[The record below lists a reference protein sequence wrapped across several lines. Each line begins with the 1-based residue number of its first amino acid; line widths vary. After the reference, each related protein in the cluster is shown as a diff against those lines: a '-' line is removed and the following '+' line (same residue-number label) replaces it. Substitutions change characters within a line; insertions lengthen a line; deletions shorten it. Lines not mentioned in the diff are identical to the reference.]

1 MNTIVGTLNKGESSR
16 TFNWSSIYLRTAT
29 IWTSLNTVPGWWF
42 PLQVSR
48 SCSAAVLQCPGS
60 VAAGGV
66 DRQRWRAASQKSVR
80 KEGCDAGWAAR
91 ETIHRQTSLF
101 LLSLTWKFRR
111 WLLCLNDYNLI
122 QHESLLR
129 ITNLPHQVTHF
140 WWLVCVTKVCSL
152 VQRTFC
158 RQSDTSHVRDISTW
172 HVTRDTS
179 VWWCH
184 LQTRPRKEEEWSV
197 GGAVCNLKQR
207 L

>member
-1 MNTIVGTLNKGESSR
+1 MNTILSAFNKGESSR
-16 TFNWSSIYLRTAT
+16 TFDWSSICGLLQSGQLW
-29 IWTSLNTVPGWWF
+29 ILFLCDGF
-42 PLQVSR
+42 PCR
-48 SCSAAVLQCPGS
+48 CPAPAVLQCCS
-60 VAAGGV
+60 VPAVSLQAEWIDSDGV
-66 DRQRWRAASQKSVR
+66 LLPRNQLGRRDVMRG
-80 KEGCDAGWAAR
+80 EHWAAR

-172 HVTRDTS
+172 HVTLACDGVISRPGPGRKRSGVLVELS
-179 VWWCH
+179 VI
-184 LQTRPRKEEEWSV
+184 
-197 GGAVCNLKQR
+197 
-207 L
+207 

>member
-16 TFNWSSIYLRTAT
+16 TFDWSSIYLRTAT

-129 ITNLPHQVTHF
+129 IYHTRSLTSDDLFVSQKSVLSYNGHF
-140 WWLVCVTKVCSL
+140 ADRATRHTCVTSA
-152 VQRTFC
+152 
-158 RQSDTSHVRDISTW
+158 RDTW
-172 HVTRDTS
+172 HVTLACDGVISRPGPGRKRSGVLVELS
-179 VWWCH
+179 VI
-184 LQTRPRKEEEWSV
+184 
-197 GGAVCNLKQR
+197 
-207 L
+207 